1 MVMVPAP
8 FTKDAILEAHE
19 AGIRT
24 IVTIT
29 EGVPVHDMTIVYD
42 TVVRRGGA
50 RLIGP
55 NCPGLI
61 SPGKANIGIIPGDI
75 TMPGRVGLV
84 SRSGTL
90 TYQIMYE
97 LAQAGIGIST
107 CVGIGGDPVIGTQF
121 LDVIQAF
128 AADSDTDAIAFV
140 GEIGGSEEQRAGEW
154 IRDNIPDM
162 PVVGYIAGFE
172 APAGKQ
178 MGHAGAIVKED
189 GPGGESAAE
198 KQAILA
204 GFGIPVADNPSDA
217 ARLMIER
224 LGRGPT
230 RTRRGLNASD
240 PGRWPGP
247 PHTGT
252 RGARRRPAQR
262 EARTRRGLPVR
273 WHPMGAG
280 STGGDHWGRR
290 VASRGSSPRGIIQM
304 PSPAVSDRAFSVH
317 FLSLSSGHRTAP
329 TAMIPAPERASHRD
343 PRFQRARSRRDERST
358 RARRHE
364 CARLDA

>member
-1 MVMVPAP
+1 MSIFIDEHTKVVVQGIGAQGTFHAARNQAYGTQVVAGVHPKRGGGTWEELGAPIFTSVAEAVEATGADTSMVMVPAP
-8 FTKDAILEAHE
+8 FTKDAILEAHT

-24 IVTIT
+24 IVAIT
-29 EGVPVHDMTIVYD
+29 EGVPVHDMTVVYD

-61 SPGKANIGIIPGDI
+61 SPGKANVGIIPGDI

-90 TYQIMYE
+90 TYQIMHE

-128 AADSDTDAIAFV
+128 AADPDTDAIAFV

-204 GFGIPVADNPSDA
+204 GFGIPVADNPTA
-217 ARLMIER
+217 AAQLMIER
-224 LGRGPT
+224 L
-230 RTRRGLNASD
+230 RR
-240 PGRWPGP
+240 
-247 PHTGT
+247 
-252 RGARRRPAQR
+252 
-262 EARTRRGLPVR
+262 
-273 WHPMGAG
+273 
-280 STGGDHWGRR
+280 
-290 VASRGSSPRGIIQM
+290 
-304 PSPAVSDRAFSVH
+304 
-317 FLSLSSGHRTAP
+317 
-329 TAMIPAPERASHRD
+329 
-343 PRFQRARSRRDERST
+343 
-358 RARRHE
+358 
-364 CARLDA
+364 

>member
-1 MVMVPAP
+1 MSIFIDEHTRVVVQGIGAQGTFHAARNQAYGTDIVAGVHPKRGGGTWDELSAPIFASVAEAVEATGADTSMVMVPAP
-8 FTKDAILEAHE
+8 FTKDAILEAHA

-24 IVTIT
+24 IVAIT
-29 EGVPVHDMTIVYD
+29 EGVPVHDMTVVYD

-61 SPGKANIGIIPGDI
+61 SPGKANVGIIPGDI

-90 TYQIMYE
+90 TYQIMHE

-128 AADSDTDAIAFV
+128 AADPDTDAIAFV

-204 GFGIPVADNPSDA
+204 GFGIPVADNPSAA

-224 LGRGPT
+224 LGR
-230 RTRRGLNASD
+230 
-240 PGRWPGP
+240 
-247 PHTGT
+247 
-252 RGARRRPAQR
+252 
-262 EARTRRGLPVR
+262 
-273 WHPMGAG
+273 
-280 STGGDHWGRR
+280 
-290 VASRGSSPRGIIQM
+290 
-304 PSPAVSDRAFSVH
+304 
-317 FLSLSSGHRTAP
+317 
-329 TAMIPAPERASHRD
+329 
-343 PRFQRARSRRDERST
+343 
-358 RARRHE
+358 
-364 CARLDA
+364 

>member
-1 MVMVPAP
+1 MSIFIDETTKVVVQGIGAQGTFHAARNQAYGTDIVAGVHPKRGGETWTELGAPVFTTVAEAVAATGADTSLVMVPAP
-8 FTKDAILEAHE
+8 FTKDAILEAHA

-24 IVTIT
+24 IVAIT
-29 EGVPVHDMTIVYD
+29 EGVPVHDMTVVYD

-61 SPGKANIGIIPGDI
+61 SPGKANLGIIPGDI

-90 TYQIMYE
+90 TYQIMHE

-107 CVGIGGDPVIGTQF
+107 CVGIGGDPIIGTQF

-128 AADSDTDAIAFV
+128 AADPDTDAIAFV
-140 GEIGGSEEQRAGEW
+140 GEIGGGEEQRAGEW

-204 GFGIPVADNPSDA
+204 GFGIPVADNPSSA

-224 LGRGPT
+224 LGR
-230 RTRRGLNASD
+230 
-240 PGRWPGP
+240 
-247 PHTGT
+247 
-252 RGARRRPAQR
+252 
-262 EARTRRGLPVR
+262 
-273 WHPMGAG
+273 
-280 STGGDHWGRR
+280 
-290 VASRGSSPRGIIQM
+290 
-304 PSPAVSDRAFSVH
+304 
-317 FLSLSSGHRTAP
+317 
-329 TAMIPAPERASHRD
+329 
-343 PRFQRARSRRDERST
+343 
-358 RARRHE
+358 
-364 CARLDA
+364 